1 MFRRL
6 FSLCLVSITLLAYA
20 GCSSESGPGVA
31 PAPAA
36 GTPGATDATATPGK
50 IAPNIAKPSAKAV
63 AD

>member
-1 MFRRL
+1 MNRRL
-6 FSLCLVSITLLAYA
+6 LSLCLVPITLLAYV

-36 GTPGATDATATPGK
+36 GAPGAADSTATPGK
-50 IAPNIAKPSAKAV
+50 IAPNIAKPTTKAV